1 MCTENLPSCP
11 MFAIHVMFR
20 SFGNESNPRISKS
33 MPRFNSRVAVGGGGV
48 EMRKHYRFAPSR
60 LFLLLLTFSPKRKAI
75 IIVGGGAAATC
86 VIHQLT
92 QMRFQNQNENP
103 IRRHRRSTDRR
114 GDGPHSISALY
125 AHGTRTS
132 SVRPVTDGR
141 ARAEHGKIQFHCD
154 N

>member
-1 MCTENLPSCP
+1 
-11 MFAIHVMFR
+11 MFANHVVFR
-20 SFGNESNPRISKS
+20 SFGNESSPRISKS
-33 MPRFNSRVAVGGGGV
+33 MPRFNSRVAVGGGGGGAGGGV

-75 IIVGGGAAATC
+75 IIVGGGAAAATC